1 MQRADVSLAD
11 DDQLLESLPRHLDVS
26 DFLAEDERLDDFDFG
41 GQLAADKAGDLL
53 ADAHVA
59 AELLAEVSLVQ
70 IHLDDLGIDDKPAAA
85 GVFFKPHDPWPQPGL
100 VVLDRDWLQA
110 GAAHL

>member
-11 DDQLLESLPRHLDVS
+11 DDQLLESLLRHLDVS

-59 AELLAEVSLVQ
+59 AELPTEVSLVQ

-85 GVFFKPHDPWPQPGL
+85 GVFFKPRDPWP
-100 VVLDRDWLQA
+100 
-110 GAAHL
+110 